1 MRYPE
6 LIHGFE
12 EAVIR
17 ALRVRYPEVINDE
30 SEEMMRSLLDCEEK
44 RNYLEAMEALIAM
57 MKEEDY
63 MDVHNQGCLVEP
75 YGKSLGALKRLP
87 ACAACGIRALP
98 SVASQY
104 RKLGLK
110 LLGIFKYSENE
121 KMQLLEKPIEGS
133 LINNVSNLG
142 S

>member
-75 YGKSLGALKRLP
+75 Y
-87 ACAACGIRALP
+87 
-98 SVASQY
+98 VW
-104 RKLGLK
+104 
-110 LLGIFKYSENE
+110 
-121 KMQLLEKPIEGS
+121 
-133 LINNVSNLG
+133 
-142 S
+142 